1 MLIEE
6 TRMETIEPYRIESK
20 YFDELYGDRSKEV
33 RFYSGLASNYGKRV
47 LELGVGTAA
56 LAIPLASKGY
66 QVVGID
72 NSPHMLAVAEGKL
85 GRCEQPVRQRL
96 RLVNADMRSF
106 DLAEKNYDF
115 AFIAFNTFLHLLNH
129 EEEIDCLRRI
139 YGHLRPKGGLAID
152 VFQLDPRR
160 PEGVLRLS
168 HAMKTQCGE
177 LVRHYQQSMDYAEQL
192 MNVNYV
198 YEVSEDG
205 VGRTFATKYRLRIL
219 LRGEL
224 ELLLDKAG
232 FQVVSIFGSFEREP
246 HSTTSGKMIML
257 AEKR

>member
-1 MLIEE
+1 
-6 TRMETIEPYRIESK
+6 MEAIEPYRIESK
-20 YFDELYGDRSKEV
+20 YFDDLYGGRSKEA

-56 LAIPLASKGY
+56 LAIPLASEGY

-72 NSPHMLAVAEGKL
+72 NSPDMLAVAEGKL
-85 GRCEQPVRQRL
+85 GECDQSVRQRL
-96 RLVNADMRSF
+96 RLMEGDMRAF
-106 DLAEKNYDF
+106 DLAEKDFDF

-129 EEEIDCLRRI
+129 EEEIDCLHRI
-139 YGHLRPKGGLAID
+139 HGHLRPKGGLAID

-168 HAMKTQCGE
+168 HAVKTQSGE
-177 LVRHYQQSMDYAEQL
+177 LVRYYQQSMDYAEQL

-198 YEVSEDG
+198 YQISEDG
-205 VGRTFATKYRLRIL
+205 VSRTFAKKYRLRIL

-232 FQVVSIFGSFEREP
+232 FQVVSVFGSFEREP
-246 HSTTSGKMIML
+246 HSTASGKMIML
-257 AEKR
+257 AESR